1 MKGSLII
8 VSFFVL
14 GIIVGLCD
22 VIPAGLLDSDV
33 SYYALCCLMFCVGIS
48 IGCDTSVLKSFK
60 KVNPRLMMLPVM
72 TILGTLVG
80 CAAVSLILNHRQLTD
95 CLAIGSGFGY
105 YSLSSIF
112 ITEYRGAEL
121 GTIAL
126 LANICREI
134 LTLLC
139 RRIYIILIYFSLSS
153 NVRFGK
159 CR

>member
-72 TILGTLVG
+72 TILGTLAG
-80 CAAVSLILNHRQLTD
+80 CAAVSLILSHRQLTD
-95 CLAIGSGFGY
+95 VWQSVQDSDITHFRVSSSPNTGAPNWEPSPFLPTSAARFSPCCVLRCWQNTSANWH
-105 YSLSSIF
+105 LS
-112 ITEYRGAEL
+112 
-121 GTIAL
+121 
-126 LANICREI
+126 
-134 LTLLC
+134 
-139 RRIYIILIYFSLSS
+139 
-153 NVRFGK
+153 V
-159 CR
+159 